1 MVLRA
6 SVFVA
11 FAVMLCTA
19 NCKVAFMLNFLQS
32 RAANKTRLERDPT
45 SFERDPGTPNTL
57 TYPQIGQ
64 ANQAKQSKPSS
75 MCTRDHLQKQCS
87 FPQIRATL
95 KPKSKTLKM
104 LCVLNTVYTYVYMFL
119 IYLFIYWFIYSMLF
133 IFFKQNQEVYIFDCF
148 PPPER
153 ELEWLTLEFVPS
165 QFLNLWRPG
174 ATSYIPCKFN

>member
-11 FAVMLCTA
+11 FAFMLCTA
-19 NCKVAFMLNFLQS
+19 NCKVAFILNFLES

-57 TYPQIGQ
+57 AYPQIGQ

-104 LCVLNTVYTYVYMFL
+104 LCVLNTVYTYVD
-119 IYLFIYWFIYSMLF
+119 IYIYIAIQYYSYFSAKPRSVHLWLL
-133 IFFKQNQEVYIFDCF
+133 
-148 PPPER
+148 PPPKG
-153 ELEWLTLEFVPS
+153 ELEWLTLE
-165 QFLNLWRPG
+165 
-174 ATSYIPCKFN
+174 